1 MERMTA
7 PIGGAEQMVVC
18 PNCGNRQVMSGVDT
32 RCDGC
37 GTLLD
42 PTGSSKQE
50 IVGGRMAGQAD
61 PVQVPPTMAAGG
73 IGGVTDGTQVTHH
86 VPTAVPGK
94 PMAPIADDPA
104 GGSTMEGQAMDTP
117 ASTAHSD
124 RGGSG

>member
-7 PIGGAEQMVVC
+7 PIGGAEEMVVC

-50 IVGGRMAGQAD
+50 IVGGRMVGQAD
-61 PVQVPPTMAAGG
+61 RFRCRPRWLPVA
-73 IGGVTDGTQVTHH
+73 
-86 VPTAVPGK
+86 
-94 PMAPIADDPA
+94 
-104 GGSTMEGQAMDTP
+104 
-117 ASTAHSD
+117 
-124 RGGSG
+124 